1 MNSSGNNRHDDRQ
14 LEPFEKRA
22 RELWCEAAR
31 QVDPGT
37 AARLRAARRQAL
49 QEVRSPRPQAARWLI
64 PTGAVAA
71 VALAAMM
78 VWQPLPL
85 PRAPSMARDH
95 AATSV
100 LAEPDNELPPNAEQ
114 VDPALYQN
122 LDFYAW
128 LAANDSRPA
137 TH

>member
-1 MNSSGNNRHDDRQ
+1 
-14 LEPFEKRA
+14 
-22 RELWCEAAR
+22 
-31 QVDPGT
+31 
-37 AARLRAARRQAL
+37 
-49 QEVRSPRPQAARWLI
+49 VRSPHQHAARWLI

-78 VWQPLPL
+78 VWQPLP
-85 PRAPSMARDH
+85 RALSLTQDH
-95 AATSV
+95 PAISV
-100 LAEPDNELPPNAEQ
+100 LAESDNELPPNAEQ

-128 LAANDSRPA
+128 LAANDKHPA

>member
-1 MNSSGNNRHDDRQ
+1 MNSSNDNRQLDRQ
-14 LEPFEKRA
+14 HEPFEKRA

-31 QVDPGT
+31 QIDPGT
-37 AARLRAARRQAL
+37 ASHLRAARRQAL
-49 QEVRSPRPQAARWLI
+49 QEVRRPRPHAARWLI

-78 VWQPLPL
+78 VWQPLP
-85 PRAPSMARDH
+85 RAPSMAQGH
-95 AATSV
+95 VSTSV
-100 LAEPDNELPPNAEQ
+100 LGEPDAELPPNAEQ

-128 LAANDSRPA
+128 LAANDKHSA

>member
-1 MNSSGNNRHDDRQ
+1 MNSSNNNRQVGRQ
-14 LEPFEKRA
+14 REPFEKRV
-22 RELWCEAAR
+22 RELWFEAAR
-31 QVDPGT
+31 QVDPDT
-37 AARLRAARRQAL
+37 TARLRAARRQAL
-49 QEVRSPRPQAARWLI
+49 QEVRSPRHHAARWLI

-78 VWQPLPL
+78 VWQPLP
-85 PRAPSMARDH
+85 RAPSLVQNHVAI
-95 AATSV
+95 SV

-128 LAANDSRPA
+128 LAANDKHPA